1 MKVKKLTED
10 AIIPTR
16 GTPGSAG
23 LDLYASEDAVI
34 EHFSEWA
41 MIGTGISVAIPEG
54 CVGMI
59 RPRSGLA
66 VNHGIDVLAGVI
78 DSDFR
83 QELKVILI
91 NHGENE
97 YYVKKG
103 DRIAQ
108 LVIHQVDMSDPVEV
122 QDLDQ
127 TDRKG
132 GFGSSGR

>member
-1 MKVKKLTED
+1 MKVKRLTED

-23 LDLYASEDAVI
+23 LDLYASEDSVI
-34 EHFSEWA
+34 EGCCEWA
-41 MIGTGISVAIPEG
+41 MIGTGISVVIPEG
-54 CVGMI
+54 HVGMI

-66 VNHGIDVLAGVI
+66 VKHGIDVLAGVI

-83 QELKVILI
+83 NELKVILI

-108 LVIHQVDMSDPVEV
+108 LVVHQVDMTDPVEV
-122 QDLDQ
+122 EDLDE